1 MPNLR
6 CASTTLIGVT
16 TALLA
21 TGFLT
26 IPAHAHVTVDMGSG
40 LADGFW
46 HPLTGFDHLLAMI
59 SVGIWGA
66 ELGAPAIWL
75 LPIAFPLIMA
85 CGGALGVVG
94 VPLPGGELLIALSVV
109 VLGALVASAR
119 RLPIWAA
126 LTIVGVFAVAHGH
139 AHGVELPRTADA
151 LAFTIGFVVATGLLH
166 LTGISIGVL
175 ARWPRGIIVIRAC
188 GCAVAAAGCYFVYGY
203 ASA

>member
-1 MPNLR
+1 MHR
-6 CASTTLIGVT
+6 VSTRLIGGT
-16 TALLA
+16 TALLV
-21 TGFLT
+21 TGLLT
-26 IPAHAHVTVDMGSG
+26 IPAHAHVTVSMGGG
-40 LADGFW
+40 LAEGFW
-46 HPLTGFDHLLAMI
+46 HPLTGFDHLLAML

-94 VPLPGGELLIALSVV
+94 APLPEGELLVALSVV
-109 VLGALVASAR
+109 VLGTLVASAR

-126 LTIVGVFAVAHGH
+126 LTIVGVFAIAHGH
-139 AHGVELPRTADA
+139 AHGVELPGTADA

-175 ARWPRGIIVIRAC
+175 ARWPRGAIAIRIC
-188 GCAVAAAGCYFVYGY
+188 GCVVAVAGCYFVYGY
-203 ASA
+203 VSA

>member
-1 MPNLR
+1 MHR
-6 CASTTLIGVT
+6 ASTTLIGVT

-26 IPAHAHVTVDMGSG
+26 IPAYAHVTGGMGSG

-46 HPLTGFDHLLAMI
+46 HPLTGFDHLLAMV

-109 VLGALVASAR
+109 VLGTLVASAR

-126 LTIVGVFAVAHGH
+126 LTIVGVFAIAHGH
-139 AHGVELPRTADA
+139 AHGVELPGTADA

-175 ARWPRGIIVIRAC
+175 TRWPRGASVIRVC
-188 GCAVAAAGCYFVYGY
+188 GCAVAIAGGYFVYAY